1 MKAHKSNNHTFLWL
15 WSTHA
20 TARKIVL
27 KYLWYIHYVMTNWG
41 IFACSMFLWNSDF
54 NWHES
59 SNITFRLQFLHV
71 DYKFVSC
78 NFISWDVDTWVLTT
92 NRPHRL
98 ILLHKQALHVIG
110 KFVCTMTSHTAMH
123 CHWRLF
129 VNVRK
134 HEIIEFYQINKSRMS
149 AKTVVKKL

>member
-20 TARKIVL
+20 TAWKIVL

-41 IFACSMFLWNSDF
+41 IFACSMFLWNIVTLIGTNHQIS
-54 NWHES
+54 
-59 SNITFRLQFLHV
+59 TFRLQFLHV

-78 NFISWDVDTWVLTT
+78 NFISCDVDTWVLTT

-98 ILLHKQALHVIG
+98 ILNHINKRCMWLENSCAQ
-110 KFVCTMTSHTAMH
+110 
-123 CHWRLF
+123 WRL
-129 VNVRK
+129 
-134 HEIIEFYQINKSRMS
+134 IQQCIAIGASS
-149 AKTVVKKL
+149 